1 MKVILLT
8 DVPGMGKRDE
18 IVNVSDG
25 YARNFLFP
33 KKMAR
38 EATAG
43 ATREVQRK
51 RAAEDAREAARRAE
65 AEAKAALLKDKVIHL
80 QVKCGDKGRLYGSV
94 TTEQIA
100 EALAAQYG
108 VTVDKRKI
116 ELPEPVRSVGNTEVS
131 IRLYTGISAK
141 MRLNVEPLTK
151 A

>member
-1 MKVILLT
+1 MKVILLM

-43 ATREVQRK
+43 ATREVERK

-65 AEAKAALLKDKVIHL
+65 AEAKSALLKDKVIHR

-94 TTEQIA
+94 TTEQVA

-108 VTVDKRKI
+108 VKVDKRKI
-116 ELPEPVRSVGNTEVS
+116 ELPEPVRSVGSTEVN

-141 MRLNVEPLTK
+141 MHLNVEPLTK